1 MGDVVDI
8 GGVTKLDIPPDKLL
22 EKAIGNMSEC
32 VILGFHV
39 DGSHYFASSK
49 ADAGDVF
56 YHLERAK
63 YALLKLIDAES

>member
-8 GGVTKLDIPPDKLL
+8 GCITKLDIPPDRLL

-32 VILGFHV
+32 VILGFHI
-39 DGSHYFASSK
+39 DGSYYFASSK
-49 ADAGDVF
+49 ANARDVF

-63 YALLKLIDAES
+63 YVLLKIIDA